1 MQNASEPLAVDIL
14 DTKDTKPSYAPTE
27 AAFLPLKLKRLL
39 VGSPLPTFR
48 ETHERLSK
56 AVGLAV
62 FSSDALSS
70 VAYATE
76 EIFLVL
82 IAAGAVALSLS
93 WPISLAIVALLG
105 IVTTSYYQTIH
116 AYPSGG
122 GAYIVAR
129 ENLGVNAGL
138 VAAAALLIDYVLTV
152 AVSIAAG
159 VAAITSAF
167 PLLFQ
172 HRVALCLLCILI
184 LTLVNLR
191 GVKEAGMIFAIPTYV
206 FIASFVLMIAVGLVT
221 YIAGGVSLPASDP
234 TAQAVEALTWFLIL
248 RAFASG
254 CTALTGVEAI
264 SNGVR
269 AFKPPEAR
277 NASITLCW
285 MAVILGSLFVG
296 ITFLA
301 NHYGVTPREG
311 ETVVSQLARSIF
323 GGGFFYYLV
332 QAATALILILAAN
345 TSYADFPRLSSLLGQ
360 DRFLP
365 RQMANRG
372 DRLVFSNG
380 LIILGVLAALT
391 IVIFRGD
398 THALIPLYA
407 VGVFLSFTLSQAGM
421 VKHWVTGKSKGWRK
435 GMVIN
440 GIGALTTAV
449 VLAIIAT
456 TKFTHGAWIV
466 LMLLPALVFVFGRIH
481 AHYRLV
487 AAQLSLKRLKP
498 RHVLSDHTVL
508 LPVSGLYRQ
517 VIPALQYARLL
528 SEDVRAVY
536 IDLDPEAT
544 ANLRVEWEKWAYDVP
559 LVVLESPYRSIVQPL
574 LQYIEQVQE
583 EHPQKIVTVILPEF
597 IPAKWWQHFLHNQT
611 ALQIKGALLF
621 EKGVVVISV
630 PHYLK
635 R

>member
-1 MQNASEPLAVDIL
+1 MQPASGPLASEIL
-14 DTKDTKPSYAPTE
+14 DTKPSYAPTG
-27 AAFLPLKLKRLL
+27 AGFFPLKLKRWL
-39 VGSPLPTFR
+39 VGSPLPTVQ
-48 ETHERLSK
+48 EKHERLSK

-76 EIFLVL
+76 EILLVL
-82 IAAGAVALSLS
+82 IAAGSLALSLS
-93 WPISLAIVALLG
+93 WPISVAIVVLLG

-129 ENLGVNAGL
+129 KNLGVKAGL

-152 AVSIAAG
+152 SVSIAAG
-159 VAAITSAF
+159 AAAITSAF
-167 PLLFQ
+167 PLLLP
-172 HRVALCLLCILI
+172 HRVELCLLCILL

-191 GVKEAGMIFAIPTYV
+191 GVKESGMIFAIPTYV
-206 FIASFVLMIAVGLVT
+206 FIASFVLMIAGGLVT
-221 YIAGGVSLPASDP
+221 YVVSRAPSPASGP
-234 TAQAVEALTWFLIL
+234 PAEATRALTWFLML

-264 SNGVR
+264 SNGVQ
-269 AFKPPEAR
+269 AFKPPEAK

-285 MAVILGSLFVG
+285 MAVILGSFFVG
-296 ITFLA
+296 ITFLV
-301 NHYGVTPREG
+301 NHYGITPKEG

-345 TSYADFPRLSSLLGQ
+345 TSYADFPRLASLLGQ

-365 RQMANRG
+365 GQMANRG

-380 LIILGVLAALT
+380 LIMLGVLAALT
-391 IVIFRGD
+391 IVLFRGD
-398 THALIPLYA
+398 THAIIPLYA

-421 VKHWVTGKSKGWRK
+421 VKRWVTGKSKGWRK

-456 TKFTHGAWIV
+456 TKFIHGAWVV

-481 AHYRLV
+481 HHYQLV
-487 AAQLSLKRLKP
+487 AAQISLKRLRP
-498 RHVLSDHTVL
+498 RYALREHTVL
-508 LPVSGLYRQ
+508 LPISGLYHQ

-536 IDLDPEAT
+536 VDLDPEAT
-544 ANLRVEWEKWAYDVP
+544 ANLRSGWAWWGYGIP
-559 LVVLESPYRSIVQPL
+559 LVLLDSPYRSLVHPL

-583 EHPQKIVTVILPEF
+583 EHPHKIVTVILPEF
-597 IPAKWWQHFLHNQT
+597 VPAKWWQHFLHNQT

-621 EKGVVVISV
+621 KEGVVVTSV
-630 PHYLK
+630 PYYLK
-635 R
+635 H

>member
-1 MQNASEPLAVDIL
+1 MQIPSGPLGSEIL
-14 DTKDTKPSYAPTE
+14 DTKPSYAPTE
-27 AAFLPLKLKRLL
+27 AAFFPLKLKRWL
-39 VGSPLPTFR
+39 VGSPLPTAQ
-48 ETHERLSK
+48 EKHERLSK

-76 EIFLVL
+76 EILLVL
-82 IAAGAVALSLS
+82 IAAGSVALSLS
-93 WPISLAIVALLG
+93 WPISLAIVMLLC
-105 IVTTSYYQTIH
+105 IVATSYYQTIH

-122 GAYIVAR
+122 GAYIVAK
-129 ENLGVNAGL
+129 ENLGVKAGL

-167 PLLFQ
+167 PPLLP
-172 HRVALCLLCILI
+172 HRVALCLLCISL

-191 GVKEAGMIFAIPTYV
+191 GVKESGTIFAIPTYV

-221 YIAGGVSLPASDP
+221 SIVSGVLMPTSGL
-234 TAQAVEALTWFLIL
+234 TAQAGEALTWFLML

-269 AFKPPEAR
+269 AFRPPEAK

-301 NHYGVTPREG
+301 NLHGLTPKEG

-332 QAATALILILAAN
+332 QVATALILILAAN

-360 DRFLP
+360 DQFLP
-365 RQMANRG
+365 RQLANRG
-372 DRLVFSNG
+372 DRLIFSNG
-380 LIILGVLAALT
+380 LIMLGVLAALA

-435 GMVIN
+435 GMVVN

-456 TKFTHGAWIV
+456 TKLVHGAWVV

-481 AHYRLV
+481 HYYRLM
-487 AAQLSLKRLKP
+487 AAQISLKRLRP
-498 RHVLSDHTVL
+498 RYALREHTVL
-508 LPVSGLYRQ
+508 LPISGLYQQ

-528 SEDVRAVY
+528 SEDVRVVY
-536 IDLDPEAT
+536 VDLDPEAT
-544 ANLRVEWEKWAYDVP
+544 ANLRSGWAWWGYDMP
-559 LVVLESPYRSIVQPL
+559 LVLLESPYRSIVQPL
-574 LQYIEQVQE
+574 LQYIERVQE
-583 EHPQKIVTVILPEF
+583 EHPHKVVTVILPEF

-621 EKGVVVISV
+621 KMGVVVISV
-630 PHYLK
+630 PYYLK
-635 R
+635 H